1 MLRQVLD
8 VIEKVQKINPSW
20 DRRPV
25 IAHAQLINEEDL
37 PRFARLGVIA
47 NYQPLWC
54 YLDPMNKELI
64 TPRLG
69 EERTNRQYQLATLS
83 KSGARISYGSDWPV
97 TSFIP
102 LEALAVPTHRQS
114 PGKSSEEPWSA
125 HEAVSIEDS
134 LASYTE
140 GVAYQLFKENRV
152 GRIAVGFDA
161 DLMILGRNPLQGDL
175 HTVNE
180 IEILALYKSGVRVG

>member
-1 MLRQVLD
+1 
-8 VIEKVQKINPSW
+8 
-20 DRRPV
+20 
-25 IAHAQLINEEDL
+25 LISEEDL
-37 PRFARLGVIA
+37 PRFAQLGVIA

-69 EERTNRQYQLATLS
+69 EERNNRQYQLASLS

-97 TSFIP
+97 TSFVP

-114 PGKSSEEPWSA
+114 PGGHLEQGWSV
-125 HEAVSIEDS
+125 HEAISVEDS

-140 GVAYQLFKENRV
+140 GVAYQLSKENRM
-152 GRIAVGFDA
+152 GRIAPGLDA
-161 DLMILGRNPLQGDL
+161 DLMILDSNPLEADL
-175 HTVNE
+175 HAVKE
-180 IEILALYKSGVRVG
+180 IKILALYKSGLRVR